1 MSCST
6 ELSMKKF
13 YNLGASILLKAEA
26 FALHSK
32 HFSNKHAEHT
42 CKHLWALFHLLI
54 VAINPK
60 DVVRRKAWEEKLYNY
75 RTKWSQHPVEKVKDD
90 KVNRYD
96 NDDII
101 NHLTYPINRL
111 PPAHAKK
118 CDARYGL
125 L

>member
-1 MSCST
+1 MPYTQNVSVIN
-6 ELSMKKF
+6 MP
-13 YNLGASILLKAEA
+13 NIPVSILIG
-26 FALHSK
+26 
-32 HFSNKHAEHT
+32 
-42 CKHLWALFHLLI
+42 ALFHLLI

-75 RTKWSQHPVEKVKDD
+75 RNKWSQHPVEKVKDD

-101 NHLTYPINRL
+101 NHLTYPVNRL